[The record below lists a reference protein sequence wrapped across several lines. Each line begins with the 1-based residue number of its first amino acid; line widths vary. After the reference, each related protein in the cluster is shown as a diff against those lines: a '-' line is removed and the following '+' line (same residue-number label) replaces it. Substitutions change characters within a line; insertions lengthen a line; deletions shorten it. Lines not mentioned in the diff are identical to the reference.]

1 MKKFLLTS
9 IFLINLVGFSQ
20 KEYYEIRQYELPFNS
35 PENILHEYFSKVLIP
50 ALNRHGV
57 KNIGVFETLGDPI
70 PKLVYLFIPY
80 DDVYHYG
87 NVLKKLSR
95 DKVYLN
101 SRKFYD
107 SVPQSNKVYNRY
119 NVSFLTAIDG
129 LPKLIKPKRKSNVF
143 ELRIYEGYSEDA
155 VKRKI
160 EMFNKEE
167 LKIFDDTGL
176 YSVFFGEQI
185 SGPLMPSLTY
195 MLAFESIQERNANWK
210 KFSADPNW
218 KRISK
223 LDKYSNT
230 VSDIKRTFLIPLNY
244 SQL

>member
-87 NVLKKLSR
+87 NILKELSR

-129 LPKLIKPKRKSNVF
+129 LPKLIKPKRKSNIF
-143 ELRIYEGYSEDA
+143 ELR
-155 VKRKI
+155 
-160 EMFNKEE
+160 
-167 LKIFDDTGL
+167 IFDDTGL

-185 SGPLMPSLTY
+185 SGSLMPSLTY
-195 MLAFESIQERNANWK
+195 MLAFESMEERNANWK